1 MLVVVYAGSAFA
13 APARPDL
20 VAAAISVL
28 QEGPTLSVTVVVR
41 NNGGVV
47 APRSTVVYTVGGVRI
62 GARSIPPVRAGSTSR
77 GSVRLVVPAS
87 VTPGSYRLVVCVDGT
102 HRVAE
107 ASEQNNCR
115 ASTRKI
121 EVADRTPPVFAG
133 LTSAVTCIP
142 GPAGGPVRLTSYR
155 LTWPAARDD
164 VTPPDGL
171 VYDIY
176 VSSTP
181 GAEDFSIPAY
191 TTAAG
196 ATTFS
201 TPPLP
206 DDRSYYFVVRARD
219 RAGNRDRGSV
229 ERLGTNL
236 CL

>member
-1 MLVVVYAGSAFA
+1 VLVVVCAGSALA

-20 VAAAISVL
+20 VAAAIAVS
-28 QEGPTLSVTVVVR
+28 QQGTTLSVNDVVR
-41 NNGGVV
+41 NNGG
-47 APRSTVVYTVGGVRI
+47 ATARRSTAVYTVGGVRI
-62 GARSIPPVRAGSTSR
+62 GARSVPPLRVGATSR
-77 GSVRLVVPAS
+77 ASVRLVVPAS
-87 VTPGSYRLVVCVDGT
+87 VAPGSYRLVVCVDGS

-107 ASEQNNCR
+107 ANERNNCR
-115 ASTRKI
+115 PSTRRI
-121 EVADRTPPVFAG
+121 DVTDRTAPVFAG

-142 GPAGGPVRLTSYR
+142 GPAGGPTRMTSYR
-155 LTWPAARDD
+155 LTWSAASDD
-164 VTPPDGL
+164 VTPASAL

-176 VSSTP
+176 VANAP

-219 RAGNRDRGSV
+219 QAGNRDRGSV
-229 ERLGTNL
+229 ERMGSNL